1 MEEHNDRWLNTE
13 EEGLREKEMK
23 NPMEDFLSH
32 DTNSYRPPRRGEIRE
47 GVIVSVSPS
56 EILIDVGAKTEGVV
70 SSRDMDQMDPET
82 LESLHEGDSV
92 LAFVVRPGDQ
102 DKPLVLS
109 LKRAEIEKDWRSAE
123 KIYKAGE
130 PFDAK
135 ITGFN
140 KGGLLVHIGQVR
152 GFVPM
157 SLLAKAPKY
166 RPTAEGSEEES
177 PLACFVGRES
187 RFKIIELDRKRNRL
201 ILSERAA
208 TRELRAGRKEQLL
221 EELKEGETRRGVVS
235 NLCSFGAFVDLG
247 GADGLIH
254 ISELSWGR
262 VSHPSDL
269 LSVGKEIDVFVLSI
283 DRERRRIA
291 LSLKRLEPEP
301 WSRIDEDYHVDQI
314 VQGTITR
321 LTDFGAFARLE
332 NNIEG
337 LIHISE
343 LSDQH
348 IAHPREIVAEGET
361 HTLQVIRVDRERR
374 RIGLSLRRVM
384 ESAREEDQPIGRR
397 ERGPI
402 GRRERGPI
410 GRRERGPTCGRGRGP
425 TCGRG
430 RDPIG
435 GRERGPG

>member
-1 MEEHNDRWLNTE
+1 MEEHNDRWLNAE
-13 EEGLREKEMK
+13 EEGIGEKEAK
-23 NPMEDFLSH
+23 NPMEDLLSQ
-32 DTNSYRPPRRGEIRE
+32 DTSSYHPPRRGEIRE
-47 GVIVSVSPS
+47 GVIVSISPS

-70 SSRDMDQMDPET
+70 SSRDMEQMDADT

-102 DKPLVLS
+102 DKALVLS
-109 LKRAEIEKDWRSAE
+109 LKRAEIEKDWRGAE
-123 KIYKAGE
+123 KIYEAGE

-157 SLLAKAPKY
+157 SLLAKAPRY

-208 TRELRAGRKEQLL
+208 TRELRVGRKEQLL

-235 NLCSFGAFVDLG
+235 NLCSFGVFVDLG

-283 DRERRRIA
+283 DQERRRIA

-301 WSRIDEDYHVDQI
+301 WSRIDEDYHVEQI

-321 LTDFGAFARLE
+321 LADFGAFARLE
-332 NNIEG
+332 NDIEG

-348 IAHPREIVAEGET
+348 ISHPREVVTEGDT

-374 RIGLSLRRVM
+374 RIGLSLRRVI
-384 ESAREEDQPIGRR
+384 ESAHEED
-397 ERGPI
+397 ELV
-402 GRRERGPI
+402 
-410 GRRERGPTCGRGRGP
+410 
-425 TCGRG
+425 
-430 RDPIG
+430 G
-435 GRERGPG
+435 GEEGQGEAQDEGQGEAQDEGQGEGQSAMPGL